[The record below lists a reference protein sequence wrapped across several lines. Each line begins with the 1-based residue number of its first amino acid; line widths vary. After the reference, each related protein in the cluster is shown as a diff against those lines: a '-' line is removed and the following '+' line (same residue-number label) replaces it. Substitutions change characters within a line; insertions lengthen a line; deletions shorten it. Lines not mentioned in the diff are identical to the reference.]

1 MARTKIAIAC
11 QGGGSQTAFT
21 AGVLKALCE
30 ANLQDQFEF
39 VGISGTSGG
48 ALCATLVWYALRR
61 GEQPIWRRLI
71 EFWRDNTAQSGPE
84 RMINNT
90 IIDWLRMV
98 NRSRCL
104 TGELND
110 SAVLIRSVERSLPPR
125 RCRALRGRRWQVF
138 LENRNLQRVG
148 HLAILVVTVQRPEE
162 LAARPHLDR
171 GASTLWDHDTDPV
184 TADGRPQVGLDPR
197 DIGWLHRYLPA

>member
-98 NRSRCL
+98 NRSPENVETL
-104 TGELND
+104 IAHGE
-110 SAVLIRSVERSLPPR
+110 E
-125 RCRALRGRRWQVF
+125 RGRSF
-138 LENRNLQRVG
+138 LAERARRVG
-148 HLAILVVTVQRPEE
+148 
-162 LAARPHLDR
+162 AA
-171 GASTLWDHDTDPV
+171 GASPV
-184 TADGRPQVGLDPR
+184 N
-197 DIGWLHRYLPA
+197 

>member
-104 TGELND
+104 TGELKD
-110 SAVLIRSVERSLPPR
+110 SAVRTPTSSARWSAYFRLAVAVLCGVGGGRSSSRIEICS
-125 RCRALRGRRWQVF
+125 
-138 LENRNLQRVG
+138 E
-148 HLAILVVTVQRPEE
+148 
-162 LAARPHLDR
+162 
-171 GASTLWDHDTDPV
+171 
-184 TADGRPQVGLDPR
+184 
-197 DIGWLHRYLPA
+197 